1 MTESVVG
8 GSTDGTCACAKAAL
22 DASVGIDFVFAVTL
36 GNCADGAVCC
46 TCAACDASFSDT
58 ISHGYY
64 LRKIFDSEAAQLP
77 QQYFTT
83 KTAEIK
89 PFRINKLK
97 AALYDIQ
104 CGRKAWFISKNY
116 LLSIASLMDLP
127 GLKATERVASISIAS
142 PVMGLRPLRAGLR
155 ELQSSQSRRSE
166 LCRPA

>member
-116 LLSIASLMDLP
+116 LLSIASLMRSEEH
-127 GLKATERVASISIAS
+127 TS
-142 PVMGLRPLRAGLR
+142 
-155 ELQSSQSRRSE
+155 ELQSRQY
-166 LCRPA
+166 LVCRLLLEKIHPFRGMLAQAND

>member
-104 CGRKAWFISKNY
+104 CGRKVWFISKNY

-142 PVMGLRPLRAGLR
+142 PVMGLRPLRAGR
-155 ELQSSQSRRSE
+155 SRTSKQ
-166 LCRPA
+166 PKPTI